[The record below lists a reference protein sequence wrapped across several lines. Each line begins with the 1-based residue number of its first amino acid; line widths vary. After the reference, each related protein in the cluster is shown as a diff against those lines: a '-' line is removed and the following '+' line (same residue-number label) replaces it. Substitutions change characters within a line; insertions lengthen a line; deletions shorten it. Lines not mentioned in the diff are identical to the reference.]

1 MKTKETK
8 VVKEVVEV
16 VVVAKTN
23 KELLQDAIAKLTP
36 EELALIYPPI
46 QRANFVVRKS
56 WYGRNQTIT
65 FVNNKNQRVT
75 YKHDEVLDVM
85 LPRLAIMPCWIKR
98 EYWSQ
103 STDMPSNVRH
113 LAIVEQLVTE
123 VK

>member
-1 MKTKETK
+1 MKTKTTK
-8 VVKEVVEV
+8 VVKEEV
-16 VVVAKTN
+16 VVVVKSN
-23 KELLQDAIAKLTP
+23 KELLQEAIAKLTP

-46 QRANFVVRKS
+46 ERANFVVRKS

-85 LPRLAIMPCWIKR
+85 LPRLSIMPCWIKR

-113 LAIVEQLVTE
+113 LATVEQLVAE

>member
-1 MKTKETK
+1 MKTKVTK
-8 VVKEVVEV
+8 VVEEEV
-16 VVVAKTN
+16 VVVKSN

-46 QRANFVVRKS
+46 ERANFVVRKS

-85 LPRLAIMPCWIKR
+85 LPRLSIMPCWIKR

-113 LAIVEQLVTE
+113 LATIEQLTVEVAE